1 MRYFI
6 LIIVLIFSSC
16 SPNRCPELSMKKPN
30 YYVEKY
36 LTYYDG
42 KEYTGRCSVY
52 NLDTLR
58 SIQQYKNGYDHGK
71 WKFYHSNGRIE
82 TKATFNMGK
91 REGKWK
97 YFYDNGNLK
106 QVSNYKDGLREGIW
120 FRLDIKGDTIW
131 VEKYKNDEPILN

>member
-1 MRYFI
+1 
-6 LIIVLIFSSC
+6 
-16 SPNRCPELSMKKPN
+16 MKKPN

-71 WKFYHSNGRIE
+71 WKFYHSNGKLRQ
-82 TKATFNMGK
+82 
-91 REGKWK
+91 
-97 YFYDNGNLK
+97 K
-106 QVSNYKDGLREGIW
+106 QL
-120 FRLDIKGDTIW
+120 LIW
-131 VEKYKNDEPILN
+131 VKGRKMEIFLR

>member
-1 MRYFI
+1 
-6 LIIVLIFSSC
+6 
-16 SPNRCPELSMKKPN
+16 MKKPN

>member
-6 LIIVLIFSSC
+6 FMIVLIFSSC
-16 SPNRCPELSMKKPN
+16 SPNMCPELSMKKPN

-42 KEYTGRCSVY
+42 KEYTGRCTVY

-97 YFYDNGNLK
+97 YFYDNGNLR

-120 FRLDIKGDTIW
+120 FRLDIKGDTLW
-131 VEKYKNDEPILN
+131 VEKYINDEVVLN

>member
-1 MRYFI
+1 MNIYSYNSFN
-6 LIIVLIFSSC
+6 FSSC
-16 SPNRCPELSMKKPN
+16 SQIDVRVIDEKPN
-30 YYVEKY
+30 YVEKY

-91 REGKWK
+91 RKE
-97 YFYDNGNLK
+97 NGNI
-106 QVSNYKDGLREGIW
+106 LR
-120 FRLDIKGDTIW
+120 
-131 VEKYKNDEPILN
+131 